1 MSMTERA
8 PGSATLVGVGDVM
21 IARYDASLLDPAA
34 AVLQAADFTF
44 GNCEWPYSEEAG
56 DTHPVEAH
64 LNDDVEGDDL
74 FTPGDPEAIRLKARK
89 GFNVLSFANNHCLHA
104 GYRAFLRTMQVMR
117 ESGIAPV
124 GAGHNIAEALA
135 PVVLEKNGVK
145 VAFVGC
151 TSALL
156 PGTHAG
162 RRTPGVA
169 PLRRHSYMHNPN
181 WNDWGLAPQVGT
193 LVDRKDLAAVCN
205 SIHTA
210 KEHADIVVLSVH
222 WGLLEDRVAIADYQR
237 EAAHA
242 CIDAGAD
249 LILGHGTLVTKGI
262 EVYNGK
268 VIFYSLGKFLMKGP
282 RDTGDKPIG
291 VKAELGKDVGQD
303 KRKGLAARVD
313 IEGGRIARVAFTPT
327 YADEASRPSF
337 LNAADPMFSEI
348 ADEVDSLTRA
358 AGLSASFTRAQ
369 DRVVVS

>member
-1 MSMTERA
+1 
-8 PGSATLVGVGDVM
+8 
-21 IARYDASLLDPAA
+21 
-34 AVLQAADFTF
+34 
-44 GNCEWPYSEEAG
+44 
-56 DTHPVEAH
+56 
-64 LNDDVEGDDL
+64 
-74 FTPGDPEAIRLKARK
+74 
-89 GFNVLSFANNHCLHA
+89 
-104 GYRAFLRTMQVMR
+104 
-117 ESGIAPV
+117 
-124 GAGHNIAEALA
+124 
-135 PVVLEKNGVK
+135 
-145 VAFVGC
+145 
-151 TSALL
+151 
-156 PGTHAG
+156 
-162 RRTPGVA
+162 VA

-282 RDTGDKPIG
+282 RDTGDKSIG